1 MAYEIWVESSAWG
14 WLCQKMIWV
23 AILTKS
29 GATGYWIGSLP
40 IHSLSPP
47 TIPLSL
53 LCHCYFILNVGF
65 VTWNLLRN
73 PSFALTFLNFE
84 LGLFLSMW
92 FWIEFSQKGSLCC
105 FVFFCVCVCVFFGG
119 VGWWRFS
126 KKDIHYSTEE
136 CLMFSSASPC
146 EHRSRL
152 AWFFWCNWRWVS

>member
-1 MAYEIWVESSAWG
+1 MIMPKNDMG
-14 WLCQKMIWV
+14 RHPNKIRCNWLLDRFV
-23 AILTKS
+23 ANPLTLT
-29 GATGYWIGSLP
+29 ANHTP
-40 IHSLSPP
+40 LS
-47 TIPLSL
+47 TLSL
-53 LCHCYFILNVGF
+53 LFYFKRWFRYMKFLVIVR
-65 VTWNLLRN
+65 WNLLRN

-126 KKDIHYSTEE
+126 KKDIHYGTEE